1 MRILWLFCLLN
12 KTKAHDHIIRMDIY
26 IFVQKDVK
34 QSNEIFN
41 ELINKEYFIKQ
52 FYLVYLITIWSYK
65 LFLSYMKIIKL
76 AYTLQYKWHCDLF
89 LISKLIAN

>member
-1 MRILWLFCLLN
+1 LN

-52 FYLVYLITIWSYK
+52 FYLVYLITI
-65 LFLSYMKIIKL
+65 
-76 AYTLQYKWHCDLF
+76 
-89 LISKLIAN
+89 